1 MVKAIAVDMDGTFL
15 DSKKTYDKLR
25 FEAIFTE
32 LRNRDIT
39 FIAASGNQYAKL
51 KSIFGDRDMYF
62 ISENGAVIYNG
73 NELYNYKSFNRQV
86 FQQVVDYLNMKQSID
101 QLVICG
107 LKSAYILKHT
117 SEAFKEDT
125 RFYYHQLKEI
135 DSLQQ
140 LPEDDYVKIAF
151 NINRETHPNVDEEVA
166 TQFSNDIKLVS
177 SGNDSIDIIMPNMTK
192 GQAGTNSITRPS
204 FRVPNDDALTYYEQR
219 FDEFGV
225 KHEGIQELFGKKVLP
240 FEEVDGQVYQL
251 ISDELNEGVAPGVP
265 WKNGP
270 VPVDKAIYGLG
281 PIEIKVSY
289 FDDFK
294 NILETVYGMTTI
306 AHEDNVALLEV
317 GEGGNG
323 GQVILIKDDKGPAA
337 RQGYGEVHHVSFR
350 VKDHDAIEA
359 WATKYKEVGI
369 NNSGIVNRFYFEAL
383 YARVGHILI
392 EISTDGPGFM
402 EDEPYETLG
411 EGLSLPPFLENKRE
425 YIESEVRPFNT
436 KRQHG

>member
-151 NINRETHPNVDEEVA
+151 NINRETHPNVD
-166 TQFSNDIKLVS
+166 
-177 SGNDSIDIIMPNMTK
+177 
-192 GQAGTNSITRPS
+192 
-204 FRVPNDDALTYYEQR
+204 
-219 FDEFGV
+219 
-225 KHEGIQELFGKKVLP
+225 
-240 FEEVDGQVYQL
+240 
-251 ISDELNEGVAPGVP
+251 
-265 WKNGP
+265 
-270 VPVDKAIYGLG
+270 
-281 PIEIKVSY
+281 
-289 FDDFK
+289 
-294 NILETVYGMTTI
+294 
-306 AHEDNVALLEV
+306 
-317 GEGGNG
+317 
-323 GQVILIKDDKGPAA
+323 
-337 RQGYGEVHHVSFR
+337 
-350 VKDHDAIEA
+350 
-359 WATKYKEVGI
+359 
-369 NNSGIVNRFYFEAL
+369 
-383 YARVGHILI
+383 
-392 EISTDGPGFM
+392 
-402 EDEPYETLG
+402 
-411 EGLSLPPFLENKRE
+411 
-425 YIESEVRPFNT
+425 
-436 KRQHG
+436 

>member
-15 DSKKTYDKLR
+15 DSKKTYDKPR

-62 ISENGAVIYNG
+62 ISENGAVIYKG

-86 FQQVVDYLNMKQSID
+86 FQQVVDYLNMNQGID

-177 SGNDSIDIIMPNMTK
+177 SGHDSIDIIMPNMTK
-192 GQAGTNSITRPS
+192 GQALKRLLDKWEMSPSELMAFGDANNDKDMLAFAKHSYVMENSH
-204 FRVPNDDALTYYEQR
+204 
-219 FDEFGV
+219 DE
-225 KHEGIQELFGKKVLP
+225 ELFN
-240 FEEVDGQVYQL
+240 
-251 ISDELNEGVAPGVP
+251 IASAVAPSNDKQGVLT
-265 WKNGP
+265 
-270 VPVDKAIYGLG
+270 I
-281 PIEIKVSY
+281 IEQ
-289 FDDFK
+289 
-294 NILETVYGMTTI
+294 
-306 AHEDNVALLEV
+306 EV
-317 GEGGNG
+317 
-323 GQVILIKDDKGPAA
+323 L
-337 RQGYGEVHHVSFR
+337 
-350 VKDHDAIEA
+350 
-359 WATKYKEVGI
+359 
-369 NNSGIVNRFYFEAL
+369 
-383 YARVGHILI
+383 
-392 EISTDGPGFM
+392 
-402 EDEPYETLG
+402 
-411 EGLSLPPFLENKRE
+411 NK
-425 YIESEVRPFNT
+425 
-436 KRQHG
+436 